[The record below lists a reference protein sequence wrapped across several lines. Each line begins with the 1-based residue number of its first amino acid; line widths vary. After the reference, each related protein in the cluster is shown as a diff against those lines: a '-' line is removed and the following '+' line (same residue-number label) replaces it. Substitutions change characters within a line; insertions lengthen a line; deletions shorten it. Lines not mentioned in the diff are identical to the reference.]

1 MKKTKSSAS
10 RPFIL
15 IMAALLI
22 VIIAVLLITGAVS
35 GRGGAKGNPVVEI
48 EMEDGGR
55 MVFELYPEYAPK
67 TVRNFVKLV
76 EDGFY
81 DGTIFHRIIKG
92 FMIQGGA
99 PKSGDVR
106 VKTIKG
112 EFAENGFKKNTLK
125 HTRGVISMARTNDPD
140 SASTQFFI
148 VHGDTAPHL
157 DGKYAAFGKLIE
169 GEETL
174 DKIAE
179 TPVSVNP
186 YTSEVSLPT
195 LEVRIKKAY
204 IKTD

>member
-1 MKKTKSSAS
+1 MKKTKSSANK
-10 RPFIL
+10 PLIFI
-15 IMAALLI
+15 IAALLI
-22 VIIAVLLITGAVS
+22 IIAILLITEAIGS
-35 GRGGAKGNPVVEI
+35 RGGAKGNPIVEI

-140 SASTQFFI
+140 SASTVF
-148 VHGDTAPHL
+148 HCPWGCCAAPGREICGL
-157 DGKYAAFGKLIE
+157 RLIE
-169 GEETL
+169 GGKPWIKSRKPL
-174 DKIAE
+174 KRKS
-179 TPVSVNP
+179 VSGELSP
-186 YTSEVSLPT
+186 ELGS
-195 LEVRIKKAY
+195 
-204 IKTD
+204 